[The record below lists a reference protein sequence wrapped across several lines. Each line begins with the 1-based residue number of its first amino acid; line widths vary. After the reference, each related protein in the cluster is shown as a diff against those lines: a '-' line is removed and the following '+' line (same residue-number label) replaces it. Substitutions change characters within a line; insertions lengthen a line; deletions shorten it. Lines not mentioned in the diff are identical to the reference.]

1 MQITSVT
8 LTDAATTPVARV
20 FSRWKSVNDIITL
33 LYRSATMPFIGANKL
48 SIGRRDG
55 APSNGNATKLTFQL
69 AMPTLAEVSPSTS
82 TGITPQPVVA
92 YEHFGKIEVV
102 LPGTGT
108 LQERKDLLAMMRDL
122 LSEGVVTSMVQDLD
136 LPY

>member
-92 YEHFGKIEVV
+92 YEHFREDRSCASRHWYAA
-102 LPGTGT
+102 GT
-108 LQERKDLLAMMRDL
+108 
-122 LSEGVVTSMVQDLD
+122 EGPACDD
-136 LPY
+136 A